1 MKYQELFPVPVEW
14 VQETD
19 EQMAQTVSQ
28 WAEAEVKAGR
38 LEHREDYDA
47 LLEPAMRKLMVD
59 LGLGSMLMPDGSGG
73 GGMST
78 PDAAVTAAVC
88 LELAGYADTG
98 IGFVC
103 ANTLALQ
110 SSFAIEP
117 NVEAAVLEEIA
128 PLFCSDGLNLAGLV
142 LPGYG
147 SGKDQGAF
155 LGMEYPATVRNT
167 AKDNSMKPG
176 TLVAVSGTSVRPQCC
191 GANGTLFGVVCG
203 LDGAPALVIVPAASK
218 ELKASEPFLKT
229 GLAPSIN
236 ADLDLDGA
244 SGTLVFQGEE
254 RTLGLLSWYYMA
266 CAAVCAGSLLASYEI
281 LKEWG
286 DTRVIKGKGQVFKE
300 NPLTAA
306 LMGEIA
312 GRCGAI
318 RILVYSLARMLA
330 RPDLYGPAGSP
341 PIFATATSVFKQA
354 SRGAMQGIDNAMEL
368 MASAGYATE
377 WNLERYWRDVKTI
390 ETYVV
395 PETCASVNMARHYYG
410 LKAL

>member
-38 LEHREDYDA
+38 LEHREDYDT

-73 GGMST
+73 GGMTT
-78 PDAAVTAAVC
+78 PDAAVTAVVC

-117 NVEAAVLEEIA
+117 NVEAAVLEETA

-147 SGKDQGAF
+147 AGKDHGAF
-155 LGMEYPATVRNT
+155 LGMEYQASCKNT
-167 AKDNSMKPG
+167 SDQELHAG
-176 TLVAVSGTSVRPQCC
+176 AEVEVTGTSVRPQCC
-191 GANGTLFGVVCG
+191 GANGSLFGIVCG
-203 LDGAPALVIVPAASK
+203 LDGAPALAIVPSTA
-218 ELKASEPFLKT
+218 EGLKASEPFLKT

-236 ADLDLDGA
+236 ADLYLDGA
-244 SGTLVFQGEE
+244 GGTLVFRGEE

-306 LMGEIA
+306 LMGEVA

-318 RILVYSLARMLA
+318 RILVFSLARMLA

-341 PIFATATSVFKQA
+341 HIFATATSVFKQA
-354 SRGAMQGIDNAMEL
+354 SRGAMLGIDNAMEL